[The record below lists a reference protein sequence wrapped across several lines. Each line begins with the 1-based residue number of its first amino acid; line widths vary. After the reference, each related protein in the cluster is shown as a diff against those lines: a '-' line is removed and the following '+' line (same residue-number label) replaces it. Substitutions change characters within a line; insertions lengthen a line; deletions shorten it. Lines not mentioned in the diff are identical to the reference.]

1 MKLVREAAIPNYL
14 TIDFE
19 DWYQGLTSTSTN
31 LDKWDDYEKRLEIG
45 AGWLLATLEAHAAKA
60 TFFIVGQVAREHPH
74 LVCRIV
80 EKGHRLALH
89 GNKHQLIYKMT
100 REEFREDLRNNLEAI
115 KNACGV
121 LPSGYRAPCFSITKQ
136 TTWFWEELAAYGL
149 NFDSSVFPISNPLYG
164 LADAPRMPH
173 IISTV
178 SGPVQEFP
186 VSTVR
191 LLGVNLPFSGGFYFR
206 ALPYRLIKELTLNLN
221 KDGTPV
227 VFYFHPWEFD
237 PDQPVSPTTT
247 LRERLSH
254 YGRLRATRP
263 KFLKLL
269 KDFKFVPLECSS
281 R

>member
-164 LADAPRMPH
+164 FGGCTPYAAHYFDCVWARTRVPREHRTPAGGQSTIFRRVLLSCFALPIDQGADFKPEQRWNARCVLFPPLGVR
-173 IISTV
+173 
-178 SGPVQEFP
+178 SGP
-186 VSTVR
+186 
-191 LLGVNLPFSGGFYFR
+191 
-206 ALPYRLIKELTLNLN
+206 A
-221 KDGTPV
+221 
-227 VFYFHPWEFD
+227 
-237 PDQPVSPTTT
+237 
-247 LRERLSH
+247 RLSH
-254 YGRLRATRP
+254 YHSEGTTVSLWAAAR
-263 KFLKLL
+263 
-269 KDFKFVPLECSS
+269 D
-281 R
+281 